1 MKSRPHTTEHHAACG
16 VSRQEI
22 EKGLNQSRPRWV
34 DLACGGGCIRIG
46 VEFVESDGQY
56 PTIDNFEPIG
66 VLDEEAL
73 TSCWKCGEVICMRW
87 PSITNNAAFRKHDT
101 WQVFV
106 LKTVHRAEISTTFDL
121 TDTLA
126 GQSLLSRI
134 NHPFIMPLKQAFLS
148 SAKLHLAMSYV
159 GGEELFHH
167 LQRVQ
172 RFEDD
177 RAKFYTAELLSALEY
192 LHEHDVIHGD
202 LKPENI
208 ILDYSGHI
216 TLCDFDLC
224 KIEMAEENPTDCKS
238 NRHLQL
244 FGLG

>member
-1 MKSRPHTTEHHAACG
+1 
-16 VSRQEI
+16 
-22 EKGLNQSRPRWV
+22 
-34 DLACGGGCIRIG
+34 
-46 VEFVESDGQY
+46 
-56 PTIDNFEPIG
+56 
-66 VLDEEAL
+66 
-73 TSCWKCGEVICMRW
+73 
-87 PSITNNAAFRKHDT
+87 
-101 WQVFV
+101 
-106 LKTVHRAEISTTFDL
+106 
-121 TDTLA
+121 
-126 GQSLLSRI
+126 
-134 NHPFIMPLKQAFLS
+134 
-148 SAKLHLAMSYV
+148 MSYV